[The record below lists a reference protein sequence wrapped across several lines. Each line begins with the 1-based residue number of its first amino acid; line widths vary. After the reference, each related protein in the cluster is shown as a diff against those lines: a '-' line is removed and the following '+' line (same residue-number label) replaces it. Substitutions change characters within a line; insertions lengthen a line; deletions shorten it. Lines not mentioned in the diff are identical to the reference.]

1 MRQLNQPALRD
12 RGKRREILSNR
23 GDVMANLRFEDL
35 PDVMTIQDLKDYLR
49 VGRNKAYEIGQQIP
63 HIKNGNRRLFPKQK
77 VREWLVQ
84 QAEQGRLPRRLRA
97 VK

>member
-12 RGKRREILSNR
+12 RGKRREILSNG

>member
-12 RGKRREILSNR
+12 RGKRREILSNG

-77 VREWLVQ
+77 VREWLEQ

>member
-1 MRQLNQPALRD
+1 
-12 RGKRREILSNR
+12 
-23 GDVMANLRFEDL
+23 MANLRFEDL